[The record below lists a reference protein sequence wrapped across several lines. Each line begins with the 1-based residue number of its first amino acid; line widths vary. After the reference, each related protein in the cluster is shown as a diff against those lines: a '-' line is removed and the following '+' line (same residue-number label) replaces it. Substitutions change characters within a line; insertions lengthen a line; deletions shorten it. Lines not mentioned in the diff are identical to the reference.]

1 MKRISKDVFLNFF
14 EERTP
19 SILFG
24 SAIISVSLFQ
34 FLNVLYLFFAL
45 FRRKFR
51 FDGNL
56 RLGVTLYSFSTLF
69 GTTLFNH
76 SVIVK
81 AFGEAFLPFLY
92 FWSKPK
98 YDRWFIF
105 LLPAFG
111 VVYFVFWAVKFYFFG
126 EHKVF
131 WGGPFRSVE
140 FFSIFSLSTFILSL
154 NFRGKK
160 TFWFVFSLG
169 LLFLIS
175 VFLIK
180 RRSFIIGVPIVS
192 ALVTISLLRN
202 GFLNKRKLYAILL
215 SCLFFMLSGMGYLI
229 MKDERFEPIR
239 KLIKGDRIDV
249 QEDLNTITSY
259 RFELLQKALDVI
271 QDDIKNKRVMNIL
284 FGHGIRAG
292 KYILGENIPAPFE
305 RFESFIFVS
314 EIVER
319 GVIGLLGEVLIWFH
333 ITIFFIRRKVK
344 NPEFL
349 IFAIPIS
356 LHLFGSIFRPFWNT
370 TLPLYLFLFRL
381 AEEYSSERKDS

>member
-1 MKRISKDVFLNFF
+1 M
-14 EERTP
+14 
-19 SILFG
+19 
-24 SAIISVSLFQ
+24 
-34 FLNVLYLFFAL
+34 
-45 FRRKFR
+45 
-51 FDGNL
+51 
-56 RLGVTLYSFSTLF
+56 
-69 GTTLFNH
+69 LFNH

-131 WGGPFRSVE
+131 WGGIFRSVE

-160 TFWFVFSLG
+160 SFWLIFSLG
-169 LLFLIS
+169 LLSLIP

-202 GFLNKRKLYAILL
+202 GFLNKSKVYAFLL

-239 KLIKGDRIDV
+239 KLIKGDRIEV

-259 RFELLQKALDVI
+259 RFELFQKAVDVI

-284 FGHGIRAG
+284 FAHGIRAG
-292 KYILGENIPAPFE
+292 KHILGGNIE

-319 GVIGLLGEVLIWFH
+319 GIIGLLGEVLIWFH

-344 NPEFL
+344 SPEF
-349 IFAIPIS
+349 IVFAIPIA
-356 LHLFGSIFRPFWNT
+356 LHLFSSIFRFFWNT

-381 AEEYSSERKDS
+381 AEEYSTERKDS